1 MLQNI
6 TNDLLYVLNILESI
20 GKLQKYSNYY
30 DDSEIFFDAND

>member
-20 GKLQKYSNYY
+20 GKLLKYT
-30 DDSEIFFDAND
+30 DSYNNA